1 MTYRVAFAA
10 PVLLGAYGCAV
21 PPPPADPRLVITP
34 DLPLVA
40 DAPSVTTSAGMMR
53 VTLRLVNGTPQDLP
67 VLTTTDWLDE
77 QGRPIS
83 SLMSAPMRMTVPR
96 YGDAVMDRLAPRIP
110 VSGFHIR
117 IEPDWAAF

>member
-1 MTYRVAFAA
+1 MSYRVVFAA
-10 PVLLGAYGCAV
+10 AVLLDAYGCAV
-21 PPPPADPRLVITP
+21 PPSPTDPRLVIAP

-40 DAPSVTTSAGMMR
+40 EAPSVTTSAGMMR
-53 VTLRLVNGTPQDLP
+53 VTLRLVNGAPQDLP
-67 VLTTTDWLDE
+67 VLTITDWLDE

-96 YGDAVMDRLAPRIP
+96 YGDAVMDRLAPRGT
-110 VSGFHIR
+110 VTGFHIR